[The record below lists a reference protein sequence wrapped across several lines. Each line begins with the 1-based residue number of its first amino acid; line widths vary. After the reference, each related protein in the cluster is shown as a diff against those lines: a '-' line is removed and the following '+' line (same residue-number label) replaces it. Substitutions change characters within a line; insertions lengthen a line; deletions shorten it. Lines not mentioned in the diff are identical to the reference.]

1 MELHINLTPEQER
14 LVQDELA
21 SGHYQTAE
29 QVIAEAL
36 RVLRDRQTQRE
47 ETLPSAARRE
57 AVRNM
62 IEFVEKNSVRLA
74 NVSVKELVHEGH
86 RL

>member
-21 SGHYQTAE
+21 SGYYQTAE

-47 ETLPSAARRE
+47 ETFPSAARRE